1 MFDFHIDPAVI
12 SLNGHLY
19 AFEAIAGFP
28 MELLD
33 WQTRSVDEIR
43 IRSSS
48 VPAHRL
54 WHRCNIDEALRTIS
68 AI

>member
-33 WQTRSVDEIR
+33 
-43 IRSSS
+43 
-48 VPAHRL
+48 
-54 WHRCNIDEALRTIS
+54 
-68 AI
+68 